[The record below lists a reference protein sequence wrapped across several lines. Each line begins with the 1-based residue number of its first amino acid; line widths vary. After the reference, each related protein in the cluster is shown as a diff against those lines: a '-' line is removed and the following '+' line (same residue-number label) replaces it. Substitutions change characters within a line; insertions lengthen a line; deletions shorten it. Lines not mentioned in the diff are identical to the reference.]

1 MLLLEC
7 LTAVNVETNVFS
19 ILHRVIH
26 YNFVRSSIKHN
37 YISLLNSDIFPLGN
51 LSLVQGINIFWTVSL
66 NQKRIILLKTIRR
79 C

>member
-26 YNFVRSSIKHN
+26 
-37 YISLLNSDIFPLGN
+37 
-51 LSLVQGINIFWTVSL
+51 
-66 NQKRIILLKTIRR
+66 
-79 C
+79 